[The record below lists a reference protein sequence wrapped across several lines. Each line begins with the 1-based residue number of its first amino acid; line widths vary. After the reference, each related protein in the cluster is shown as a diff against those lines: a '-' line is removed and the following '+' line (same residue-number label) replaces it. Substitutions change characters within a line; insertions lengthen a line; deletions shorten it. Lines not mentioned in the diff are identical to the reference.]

1 MNLSKTFTLV
11 AVMTPFILLALGGCK
26 TSSFEGERIS
36 VEAARSSGAEV
47 IPNPKL
53 YLMPT
58 KNEFCQIGP
67 KNTPYFQNYLDKQKD
82 ATKVSSFKGAAS
94 MLGTRLESREAI
106 EMCNV
111 EIEDWILK
119 SIALGKPAPYEVA
132 DLKGG
137 LEALKAISAAVAV
150 LSSGN
155 HGVSCVAACVAIA
168 CDYFAGRIK
177 SNCD

>member
-1 MNLSKTFTLV
+1 MNLSKSFTLA
-11 AVMTPFILLALGGCK
+11 AVMAPFLLLALGACK
-26 TSSFEGERIS
+26 TSSFEGESIS
-36 VEAARSSGAEV
+36 GEAARSSGAEV

-67 KNTPYFQNYLDKQKD
+67 KNTPYFQNYMDEKKETSN
-82 ATKVSSFKGAAS
+82 ASGFKGAAS
-94 MLGTRLESREAI
+94 SLNTRLESKEVI

-111 EIEDWILK
+111 EIEDWLLK
-119 SIALGKPAPYEVA
+119 SLALGKPAPYDVA

-137 LEALKAISAAVAV
+137 LDLLKAMAAATAV

-155 HGVSCVAACVAIA
+155 HGVSCVAACIAIA